1 MSCTFTMVFG
11 VVAMITLNTS
21 APRPVGIIFLLLAL
35 VAFGLGVNMVRP
47 RKPPTPVTRPPQWMM
62 DAQEFGAPGR
72 GLEEGTFGVAAR
84 IGRRGEEMTAQLIR
98 DRIFPIAPNARLFN
112 TLYWP
117 GSRTADIDQAL
128 LIDKDIYLIDSKL
141 YEQGRYTWDDG
152 PGTLMYE
159 RPRLA
164 PSASSGRLEQT
175 GYSPGQSKPS
185 FKLGFA
191 LQEMRR
197 HSSGLVHGIVVVHGD
212 VEIRTRYEEPVPH
225 ADEIPAPTDDGK
237 RDPVYVC
244 TPEGLVRYIEARI
257 DEAARSLEPIEDP
270 RESTSPPRYLMMT
283 NLDPETGRYEEVSLP
298 GTYKV
303 PVRTAQSLRARMKPD

>member
-1 MSCTFTMVFG
+1 MSGYNPPTGEKPEVWYRDPGTDLIYTGIPQPPDHRPTPRERTGCGAMSCIFTMVFG

-21 APRPVGIIFLLLAL
+21 APRPVGIIFLLL
-35 VAFGLGVNMVRP
+35 
-47 RKPPTPVTRPPQWMM
+47 
-62 DAQEFGAPGR
+62 
-72 GLEEGTFGVAAR
+72 
-84 IGRRGEEMTAQLIR
+84 
-98 DRIFPIAPNARLFN
+98 
-112 TLYWP
+112 
-117 GSRTADIDQAL
+117 
-128 LIDKDIYLIDSKL
+128 DKDIYLIDSKL